1 MHQFS
6 LKYLR
11 CVNCHGTLETE
22 ILEQSHEIEEGFLVC
37 NNCSNKYPIILKI
50 PILYSHL
57 SSYLS
62 NRAQLG
68 GYLMTRAK
76 NEKIKSIVKNSL
88 KKIKNSNPDVTSTEK
103 RWVATYKN
111 SIKSKFY
118 SHIKNSLN
126 KFTKFDLVLEHGCSI
141 GYITKYLA
149 TKHETVFGV
158 DQSFFAIMEAKQ
170 NNFKNLDFFVANSL
184 NHPFGKT
191 KFGLV
196 AGLNLL
202 ELVEPLDLLDVLS
215 KQASDMIL
223 ISDPYDFERGMNSIK
238 QTVDSKSLRLE
249 LEKRGFIITQ
259 NTKKPQFL
267 PWKLNINSRL
277 DLHYKVDLI
286 IARNNKRS

>member
-88 KKIKNSNPDVTSTEK
+88 KKIKNLNQIETLKKKQGEPKKKKTI
-103 RWVATYKN
+103 N
-111 SIKSKFY
+111 SKFIFN
-118 SHIKNSLN
+118 IKNNL
-126 KFTKFDLVLEHGCSI
+126 K
-141 GYITKYLA
+141 
-149 TKHETVFGV
+149 
-158 DQSFFAIMEAKQ
+158 
-170 NNFKNLDFFVANSL
+170 NFKNFIL
-184 NHPFGKT
+184 N
-191 KFGLV
+191 
-196 AGLNLL
+196 
-202 ELVEPLDLLDVLS
+202 
-215 KQASDMIL
+215 
-223 ISDPYDFERGMNSIK
+223 
-238 QTVDSKSLRLE
+238 
-249 LEKRGFIITQ
+249 
-259 NTKKPQFL
+259 
-267 PWKLNINSRL
+267 
-277 DLHYKVDLI
+277 
-286 IARNNKRS
+286 